1 MATTP
6 DPERP
11 QLSDLEQAAARVQ
24 SGDMGAFRQ
33 IVEATTD
40 RMFRLSARM
49 MGSLADA
56 EDVMQEAYVKAYQAL
71 SSGGFDRRSRVDTW
85 LYRVVANT
93 AIDALRSR
101 KRRPTQSDEAIEP
114 QFDGVASA
122 EARVALVEIE
132 QLLGLLPPD
141 QRAAVALKAL
151 EGLTSAEV
159 AEMLECSEGAVE
171 QRLVRARAT
180 LRQLGHET

>member
-1 MATTP
+1 
-6 DPERP
+6 
-11 QLSDLEQAAARVQ
+11 LSDLEQAAERVQ
-24 SGDMGAFRQ
+24 SGDMAAFRE
-33 IVEATTD
+33 IVEATSD

-56 EDVMQEAYVKAYQAL
+56 EDVVQEAFVKAYQAL
-71 SSGGFDRRSRVDTW
+71 SSGRFDRRSKVDTW
-85 LYRVVANT
+85 LYRVVTNA
-93 AIDALRSR
+93 AIDALRTR
-101 KRRPTQSDEAIEP
+101 KRRRTQSDEAIEP
-114 QFDGVASA
+114 DFDGVASA

-132 QLLGLLPPD
+132 QMLGALPPD

-159 AEMLECSEGAVE
+159 ATVLECSEGAVE

-180 LRQLGHET
+180 LRQLGYEA

>member
-6 DPERP
+6 DQERP
-11 QLSDLEQAAARVQ
+11 PLSDLEQAAARVQ
-24 SGDMGAFRQ
+24 SGDMAAFRQ

-71 SSGGFDRRSRVDTW
+71 GSGGFDRRSRVDTW
-85 LYRVVANT
+85 LYRIVANT

-101 KRRPTQSDEAIEP
+101 KRRQTQSDEAIEP
-114 QFDGVASA
+114 EFDGVASA
-122 EARVALVEIE
+122 EARVALVEIG
-132 QLLGLLPPD
+132 QLLGVLPAD

-159 AEMLECSEGAVE
+159 AGILECSEGAVE

>member
-6 DPERP
+6 DQERP
-11 QLSDLEQAAARVQ
+11 RLSDLEHAAEQ
-24 SGDMGAFRQ
+24 ILSGDVGAFRQ
-33 IVEATTD
+33 LVEATTD
-40 RMFRLSARM
+40 RMFRLSARI

-56 EDVMQEAYVKAYQAL
+56 EDVVQEAYVKAYQAL
-71 SSGGFDRRSRVDTW
+71 RSGGFDRRSRVDTW
-85 LYRVVANT
+85 LYRVVTNT
-93 AIDALRSR
+93 AIDALRTR
-101 KRRPTQSDEAIEP
+101 KRRRAQSDEAIEP
-114 QFDGVASA
+114 EFDGVASV

-132 QLLGLLPPD
+132 QLLGALPAD

-159 AEMLECSEGAVE
+159 AEILECSEGAVE

-180 LRQLGHET
+180 LRQLGHGA